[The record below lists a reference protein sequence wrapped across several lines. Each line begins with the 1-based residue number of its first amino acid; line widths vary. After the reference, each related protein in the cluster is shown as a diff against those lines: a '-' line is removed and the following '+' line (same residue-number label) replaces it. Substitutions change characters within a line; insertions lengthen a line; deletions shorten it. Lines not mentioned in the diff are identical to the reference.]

1 MKRYSNYE
9 LLIIDEIGY
18 LPMKP
23 DDANLLF
30 QLVNNSLTIGMS
42 SIQQSSQL
50 TYHYLD
56 GEKFYIIRLRQ
67 KPFWI
72 VWSISHILLKL
83 QASHI
88 D

>member
-30 QLVNNSLTIGMS
+30 QLVNNWYEQHSTITTTNVPLSGW
-42 SIQQSSQL
+42 
-50 TYHYLD
+50 
-56 GEKFYIIRLRQ
+56 GE
-67 KPFWI
+67 FWECKI
-72 VWSISHILLKL
+72 FCVNFQIKL
-83 QASHI
+83 
-88 D
+88 